1 MKNIILH
8 INDNAGCGEAVNMSA
23 LDKKLITEKLSGGPK
38 RTRVVFRN
46 HNTGEILGEYQNKVT
61 ITGSQMNACAM
72 FGLEPIVN
80 FPTYNSDMKLDNS
93 SDPEQEPKNHPL
105 VCLFC
110 VGDTGCGSLPKD
122 VFVSKYTDRIKPGPA
137 NPMSAADFDT
147 SMIMPFRYVDA
158 GADLSDDLR
167 KYYFGRKTFDRL
179 GKIGYYFKSFDT
191 EPQLHL
197 RYADGTQITN
207 DMYNTESNQEAEC
220 YIEMRLRI
228 TNLDFR
234 DYFENV
240 LGWDKAR
247 ISSLSLCTAWYD
259 EEIDGYRYY
268 QDITPYTIL
277 FFSYQWLVDD
287 TISIDIEYQIYY

>member
-1 MKNIILH
+1 MEKTIIL
-8 INDNAGCGEAVNMSA
+8 NDFTEIKDSIEGRIIKNRLNAGPKGTKIIMT
-23 LDKKLITEKLSGGPK
+23 DHDSGK
-38 RTRVVFRN
+38 
-46 HNTGEILGEYQNKVT
+46 ILGEYENKIV
-61 ITGSQMNACAM
+61 ITGSQLNACKL
-72 FGLEPIVN
+72 FNLEPEVI
-80 FPTYNSDMKLDNS
+80 FPDYNRELELDNTLDYS
-93 SDPEQEPKNHPL
+93 VVKPKNEPF

-110 VGDTGCGSLPKD
+110 IGDSGCGTESKD
-122 VFVSKYTDRIKPGPA
+122 VFKASFTDRIKPGPA
-137 NPMSAADFDT
+137 DPTSAEDFDT

-191 EPQLHL
+191 QPQLHL
-197 RYADGTQITN
+197 RYADGTQITK
-207 DMYNTESNQEAEC
+207 DLYNIESNQEAEC
-220 YIEMRLRI
+220 YVEMRLRI
-228 TNLDFR
+228 TKLDFR

-259 EEIDGYRYY
+259 DSIDGYRYY
-268 QDITPYTIL
+268 QDIMPYTIL

-287 TISIDIEYQIYY
+287 TISVDIEYQIYY

>member
-1 MKNIILH
+1 MENIILH
-8 INDNAGCGEAVNMSA
+8 MEDNAICTDIASISA
-23 LDKKLITEKLSGGPK
+23 DGRKLITERLHGGPTK
-38 RTRVVFRN
+38 TRVVFRN
-46 HNTGEILGEYQNKVT
+46 HDTGEILGEYHNKVV
-61 ITGSQMNACAM
+61 ITGSQLNACAM
-72 FGLEPIVN
+72 FGLEPTID
-80 FPTYNSDMKLDNS
+80 FPTYNSEMGLDNS
-93 SDPEQEPKNHPL
+93 ADPEQEPKNHPI

-110 VGDTGCGSLPKD
+110 VGDTGCGTLPKD

-137 NPMSAADFDT
+137 DPTSAEDFDT

-197 RYADGTQITN
+197 RYADGTQITK
-207 DMYNTESNQEAEC
+207 DLYNIESNQEAEC
-220 YIEMRLRI
+220 YVEMRLRI
-228 TNLDFR
+228 TRLDFR
-234 DYFENV
+234 DYFENI

-259 EEIDGYRYY
+259 DSIDGYRYY
-268 QDITPYTIL
+268 QDIMPYTIL

-287 TISIDIEYQIYY
+287 TISVDIEYQIYY